1 MNKRDTN
8 HPQNIEE
15 AVIVSHINNIMTSH
29 VVQVTEVNTKEKTV
43 NAEIMVGLS
52 DGNNNAID
60 YGKLNNI
67 PYIRLQGG
75 GYGIICDPQV
85 GDIGFVVFSARDFSN
100 VTKTKA
106 KTIPASNRTY
116 DIADGIYI
124 ASLLMDDPSTY
135 IKIDGSGV
143 TIKGKLTVYGEIVSD
158 SDITTTGDVNAG
170 SISLKSHTHSN
181 GNDGQETGSP
191 IGA

>member
-15 AVIVSHINNIMTSH
+15 AVIASHINNIMTSH
-29 VVQVTEVNTKEKTV
+29 VVKVTEVNTKEKTV
-43 NAEIMVGLS
+43 NAEIMVKLS

-60 YGKLNNI
+60 YGALNNI
-67 PYIRLQGG
+67 PYVRLQGG

-85 GDIGFVVFSARDFSN
+85 GDIGLVVFSARDFSN
-100 VTKTKA
+100 VTKTKT

-124 ASLLMDDPSTY
+124 ASLLMSDPSTY

-143 TIKGKLTVYGEIVSD
+143 TIKGNLTVHGKIAAD
-158 SDITTTGDVNAG
+158 NDITTTGDVNAG
-170 SISLKSHTHSN
+170 SISLKNHTHTKGDN
-181 GNDGQETGSP
+181 GGPTGKP
-191 IGA
+191 IG

>member
-29 VVQVTEVNTKEKTV
+29 VVKVTEVNTKEKTV
-43 NAEIMVGLS
+43 NAEIMVKLS

-60 YGKLNNI
+60 YGALNNI
-67 PYIRLQGG
+67 PYVRLQGG

-85 GDIGFVVFSARDFSN
+85 GDIGLVVFSARDFSN
-100 VTKTKA
+100 VTKTKT

-124 ASLLMDDPSTY
+124 ASLLMNDPSTY

-143 TIKGKLTVYGEIVSD
+143 TIKGDLTVHGKIAAD
-158 SDITTTGDVNAG
+158 SDITTTGDVKAG
-170 SISLKSHTHSN
+170 SISLKNHTHTN
-181 GNDGQETGSP
+181 GDNGGSTGKP
-191 IGA
+191 IG